1 MDMNQ
6 RLTALV
12 VFCLSVLPAT
22 ALAEEAEGA
31 LNPFAGN
38 VGNAIWTL
46 VIFLLVVIVLGK
58 FAWGPVLGLLKDRES
73 FIHQALA
80 DAKRDRE
87 QAEASLR
94 QYTEQLRQARVE
106 ADQIITTARAD
117 AERFRE
123 ETRTKAKEEG
133 AGIIKAAERQIQ
145 METER
150 AIGQIRHEAIDLSV
164 MIASKLLQRNLT
176 KEDNEKLIDEALRQV
191 ETPRH

>member
-1 MDMNQ
+1 MNQ
-6 RLTALV
+6 RLTALIV
-12 VFCLSVLPAT
+12 LGLSALPAT
-22 ALAEEAEGA
+22 AFAEEAEAG
-31 LNPFAGN
+31 LSPFAGN

-46 VIFLLVVIVLGK
+46 VIFTLVVFVLGK
-58 FAWGPVLGLLKDRES
+58 FAWGPVLGLLKDREQ
-73 FIHQALA
+73 FIHKALA
-80 DAKRDRE
+80 DAKHDRE

-94 QYTEQLRQARVE
+94 EYGEKLRQARVE
-106 ADQIITTARAD
+106 ADQIISTARAD

-123 ETRTKAKEEG
+123 EIRTKAKEQA
-133 AGIIKAAERQIQ
+133 AGIMKTAEQQIK

>member
-1 MDMNQ
+1 MKQ
-6 RLTALV
+6 RLTTLMVLGLTA
-12 VFCLSVLPAT
+12 LPAT
-22 ALAEEAEGA
+22 AFAEDAEGA

-46 VIFLLVVIVLGK
+46 VIFTLVVIVLGK
-58 FAWGPVLGLLKDRES
+58 FAWGPVLGLLKDREQ
-73 FIHQALA
+73 FIHKALA
-80 DAKRDRE
+80 DAKHDRE

-94 QYTEQLRQARVE
+94 DYTEKLRQARVE
-106 ADQIITTARAD
+106 ADQLITTARAD

-123 ETRTKAKEEG
+123 ESRTKAKEEA
-133 AGIIKAAERQIQ
+133 AGIVKTAERQIQ

-176 KEDNEKLIDEALRQV
+176 KEDNERLIDDALRQLG
-191 ETPRH
+191 TSRH

>member
-1 MDMNQ
+1 MNQ
-6 RLTALV
+6 RLTALIV
-12 VFCLSVLPAT
+12 LGLSALPA
-22 ALAEEAEGA
+22 AAFAEEAEAG
-31 LNPFAGN
+31 LSPFAGN

-46 VIFLLVVIVLGK
+46 VIFPLVVFVLGK
-58 FAWGPVLGLLKDRES
+58 FAWGPILGLLKDREQ
-73 FIHQALA
+73 FIHKALA
-80 DAKRDRE
+80 DAKHDRE

-94 QYTEQLRQARVE
+94 EYVEKLRQARVE
-106 ADQIITTARAD
+106 ADQIISTARAD

-123 ETRTKAKEEG
+123 EIRTKAKEQA
-133 AGIIKAAERQIQ
+133 AGIMKTAERQIQ